1 MNYAS
6 WVEVQYRQDREMHFK
21 TVPKY
26 LQIAGREEKSREKRH
41 ETLFEVPVR
50 AR

>member
-6 WVEVQYRQDREMHFK
+6 WVFVQYRQDREMHFK
-21 TVPKY
+21 TVPKA
-26 LQIAGREEKSREKRH
+26 LQIAGSEEKSREKRH
-41 ETLFEVPVR
+41 ESLFELPVR